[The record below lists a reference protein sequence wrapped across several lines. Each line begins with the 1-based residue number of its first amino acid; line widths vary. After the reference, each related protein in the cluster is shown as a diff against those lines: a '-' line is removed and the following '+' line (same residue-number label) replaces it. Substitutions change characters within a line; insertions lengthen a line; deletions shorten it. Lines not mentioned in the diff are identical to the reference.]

1 MASTDEPADQ
11 INVSQ
16 SMIIN
21 GIRSPVTTATLKSS
35 AGASNVYKFTK
46 TFPFYYN
53 GHMTTYKQNM
63 LYAHDAA
70 TKAALIAAGAPMVQ
84 Q

>member
-16 SMIIN
+16 SMII
-21 GIRSPVTTATLKSS
+21 
-35 AGASNVYKFTK
+35 
-46 TFPFYYN
+46 
-53 GHMTTYKQNM
+53 MTTYKQNM